1 MAAVPVLKMGHLALV
16 SIQVDMDDQ
25 LALGLQEDLSERI
38 LEWRATGVIIDIS
51 SLDIVD
57 SFIGR
62 VLANIA
68 QIASMLDA
76 RTVVVGMQPAVAITM
91 VELGIRLNGVKTAL
105 NLEKGVRLLE
115 ESAAE
120 DEAAFANPQPEV
132 PEDAAEPF
140 VDSD

>member
-1 MAAVPVLKMGHLALV
+1 MKMGDLALV

-25 LALGLQEDLSERI
+25 LALDLQDNLSQKI
-38 LEWRATGVIIDIS
+38 QEWGSRGVIIDIS

-68 QIASMLDA
+68 QIANLLDA

-91 VELGIRLNGVKTAL
+91 VELGINLTNVLTAL
-105 NLEKGVRLLE
+105 NLEKGVKLLE
-115 ESAAE
+115 TQRE
-120 DEAAFANPQPEV
+120 DDQPKM
-132 PEDAAEPF
+132 PTPSEDAEEST
-140 VDSD
+140 SDL